1 MRIALAQV
9 SQESNTFSPERTG
22 IEDFQH
28 SSLLYGAEVL
38 EQGAGDGIIDGVR
51 AFFEDKREVRLVPI
65 LCANSAPGGR
75 MSGEAARFLS
85 AKLTEC
91 VRTALPFDALLISL
105 HGATVSEDEDDVCGA
120 LLRET
125 RVVVGGR
132 IPILAVLDHHANLT
146 RLMMENADMVVGF
159 ETQPHDLPAAGMKGA
174 RALYRL
180 LRQRTPAARAWVKVP
195 MIAPQDQFLTSAGPM
210 KKWFAHAREMERD
223 AGVISI
229 SLFPMQ
235 PWIDVREG
243 GWGVA
248 AYAEGD
254 PLIARRAVRVLAEEA
269 WRLREE
275 FWVSD
280 RVAPNLAV
288 QRAAA
293 EPDGLVLLSD
303 MGDAVYAGGPGDSTC
318 LLGELWRQKVPIL
331 SCLPLVDPVA
341 VRQALDR
348 GLGSIDLS
356 MGGKTDPASRPI
368 SLRGRV
374 TAISS
379 GLRIVTEKGQTD
391 LGRTALFEA
400 GNLRIVLAEHRSL
413 ALIQPVLFTHLGLD
427 LEKMRIVVMK
437 TGSNFQFFDRW
448 RRKLI
453 RVDSPGVTQSDLKA
467 LSWTHLPRP
476 LYPLD
481 DLRCWDPEGLIHE

>member
-1 MRIALAQV
+1 MRDDID
-9 SQESNTFSPERTG
+9 NMN
-22 IEDFQH
+22 
-28 SSLLYGAEVL
+28 LLFEPADKILYQITQNL
-38 EQGAGDGIIDGVR
+38 VR
-51 AFFEDKREVRLVPI
+51 PT
-65 LCANSAPGGR
+65 LCFINNSAKKN
-75 MSGEAARFLS
+75 F
-85 AKLTEC
+85 C
-91 VRTALPFDALLISL
+91 VCIPF
-105 HGATVSEDEDDVCGA
+105 
-120 LLRET
+120 
-125 RVVVGGR
+125 
-132 IPILAVLDHHANLT
+132 NL
-146 RLMMENADMVVGF
+146 N
-159 ETQPHDLPAAGMKGA
+159 
-174 RALYRL
+174 RALFGIHASKLCPPRYSTVLLLFGNIEKLFQFRVIYDNVSKTL
-180 LRQRTPAARAWVKVP
+180 HTCSNNLNMCLHITYPFGKRSLQYNWPFFQRFFNTLPRLRQ
-195 MIAPQDQFLTSAGPM
+195 
-210 KKWFAHAREMERD
+210 HAREMERD
-223 AGVISI
+223 ARVISI

-243 GWGVA
+243 GWGVV

-254 PLIARRAVRVLAEEA
+254 PSMARRAVRVLAEEA

-293 EPDGLVLLSD
+293 EPGGLVLLSD

-318 LLGELWRQKVPIL
+318 VLGELWRQKVPVL
-331 SCLPLVDPVA
+331 SCMPLVDPVA

-368 SLRGRV
+368 SLHGRV
-374 TAISS
+374 TAISG

-427 LEKMRIVVMK
+427 LEKARIVVMK